1 MAKVDVLVERVR
13 SGDRLRRRLAAR
25 RLARLETPESVRAL
39 ADIAESVDVSARGH
53 AVVALARKALAGL
66 TDQSLVDV
74 LCDALLATG
83 RQGLAELVERAGY
96 RHSDASADAVVSF
109 LTGDVERHRALDP
122 TGAALREVHERGDEM
137 LRFRLAERARAEASM
152 EWVRGVVGGRRPGQ
166 FATVTEEDWAAV
178 TEILGAT
185 NRRQFLWRLV
195 FAAPPAWGARMLRT
209 LEEAKWRPADPVERR
224 AFAELSGLVRA
235 SRPALRGGWVPA
247 DATRLPHEGGAKS
260 LAVAPDGGR
269 VYVGTRQG
277 VDVLALPAGG
287 VGGTMRRDDATGGW
301 LAVTP
306 DGRLLV
312 TDHTVHRTWPPRPDV
327 AEEVASL
334 WALPSGKPAGVLTGH
349 VDTRNAILITPDG
362 RHLVLGDRTGRVHL
376 WHLPSGKP
384 AATLEGTRQAVTCL
398 AASHSGQLL
407 ASGHVDGT
415 IMLWQLADRELLGRL
430 RFGGPVH
437 GVALPHGGTLAAV
450 GGGGGPVKVW
460 DLARRGAE
468 PRVVGYVIGEV
479 VATGDVLADPDSA
492 LLVAAVR
499 DGVQTWRLPAGTE
512 HRLVPFQGSGP
523 TKWSVLGDGEF
534 VAGFGPFVDEVQLWQ
549 LPDWSVV
556 GILADDS
563 RRPVKH
569 LSASADG
576 CTIVTA
582 DSDEVV
588 TLWRLWDRHLRALS
602 RRPLVD
608 VEPGA
613 VQQTAT
619 SLPGERAWMDL
630 VTALV
635 RWRDHPRIAASDG
648 GWDATET

>member
-1 MAKVDVLVERVR
+1 MAKVDVLAERVR
-13 SGDRLRRRLAAR
+13 SGDRLRRRLAAW

-39 ADIAESVDVSARGH
+39 ADIADSVDVSVRGH
-53 AVVALARKALAGL
+53 AVVDLARNALARL

-83 RQGLAELVERAGY
+83 RQGLAELVERAGH

-109 LTGDVERHRALDP
+109 LAGDFERHRALDP

-152 EWVRGVVGGRRPGQ
+152 EWVRGVVGGRRSGQ
-166 FATVTEEDWAAV
+166 FAAVTEGDWAAV

-185 NRRQFLWRLV
+185 NRWRFLWRLV
-195 FAAPPAWGARMLRT
+195 FAAPPAWGARMLHT

-224 AFAELSGLVRA
+224 AFAELSGPVRA
-235 SRPALRGGWVPA
+235 SRPALRRGWVPA

-277 VDVLALPAGG
+277 VDVLALPTGEG
-287 VGGTMRRDDATGGW
+287 KGTMRRDDATGGW

-306 DGRLLV
+306 DGGLLV
-312 TDHTVHRTWPPRPDV
+312 TDHTVHRAWPPRPDV

-334 WALPSGKPAGVLTGH
+334 WALPTGKPAGVLTGH
-349 VDTRNAILITPDG
+349 VDNRNAILITRDG
-362 RHLVLGDRTGRVHL
+362 RHLVLGDRTGRIHL

-384 AATLEGTRQAVTCL
+384 AATLDGTRQAVACL
-398 AASHSGQLL
+398 AASHGGQLL
-407 ASGHVDGT
+407 ACGHVDGT
-415 IMLWQLADRELLGRL
+415 IMLWQLVDRELLGRL
-430 RFGGPVH
+430 QFGGPVH
-437 GVALPHGGTLAAV
+437 RVALPHGGTLAAV
-450 GGGGGPVKVW
+450 GGGGLVKVW

-479 VATGDVLADPDSA
+479 VATGDVRTDPDSA
-492 LLVAAVR
+492 LLVAAVQ

-534 VAGFGPFVDEVQLWQ
+534 LAGFGPFTNEVQLWQ
-549 LPDWSVV
+549 LPDCGAV

-563 RRPVKH
+563 RRPVEH

-576 CTIVTA
+576 STIVTA

-588 TLWRLWDRHLRALS
+588 TLWRLWGRHLRALS
-602 RRPLVD
+602 RRPLAD

-613 VQQTAT
+613 VRHTAT
-619 SLPGERAWMDL
+619 SLPGERAWQDL

-635 RWRDHPRIAASDG
+635 RWRDHPRIAAYDG
-648 GWDATET
+648 RWDAWEA